1 MQLSRS
7 LSTLTAL
14 LATATLGLSAC
25 SSEPTATARPSLDE
39 AAVALELSSANAV
52 VGSRVAI
59 AVRLDAPLTKVAG
72 IQGTLQFDPARL
84 AYVGQ
89 SETDA
94 TAIVGAQHAARGE
107 LRFTSFDLDGLHD
120 QVALFVFDVRGAG
133 YAQGLAYVHQKASTN
148 EQGLRSVR
156 VGVRPTELNSGVRI
170 PADARQFR
178 IEDWKASLVAAGK
191 NRAVALRPG
200 DLGTVNLQF
209 GDINY
214 DASIGLD
221 DYLGIAFAAVGLDE
235 IIVGTDGPSRD
246 VDLVI
251 AGNVY
256 PNNGGVGSPACG
268 TNVDGSRVLD
278 LDDYL
283 GVAFFAVGLATEPCI
298 GQVIPGRAAAPTL
311 RDTLSGA
318 ELLVSTGVLTLTND
332 RVWQIDGQLRITGDA
347 DLVIQPGTRIEGN
360 SNVTAAAV
368 FIERGAQIF
377 ANGTPYRPIVFTCTA
392 AVKTKACWGGVFI
405 AGRGTV
411 NNGDATLGGSPD
423 GGCNQR
429 GGEGGGPL
437 YGGCN
442 PADNSGELSY
452 AVIEYAGYL
461 LSPNN
466 ELNCL
471 TMGALGSGTDIHHV
485 QCHAGS
491 DDGFEFFGG
500 NLSTDH
506 LVSTGNDDDGF
517 DVSFG
522 LTGDHQFVIIQSDAG
537 ASNNDSKAIEA
548 DGYEPY
554 ATGDSANF
562 TRLPRTSPRLW
573 NFTIVGN
580 LTLRTQNSAVHL
592 RRGSGVKLYNSVIA
606 GYEIGVD
613 IDDRLSCQNGYGD
626 GNVDIR
632 SVTFIEVP
640 NLGQNDT
647 GDPVGCAAVAGSTTE
662 AEEEFVREAGRNNV
676 ELVGTG
682 LGTLIGTYFVDAYN
696 TNLPDWRMR
705 TDLGGNPLLGNT
717 RAGAP
722 IATNYRGAVS
732 SGLGGNIPWY
742 AGWTRPFQTAT
753 AP

>member
-1 MQLSRS
+1 MIRSRS
-7 LSTLTAL
+7 FTL
-14 LATATLGLSAC
+14 LAAAALGLSAC
-25 SSEPTATARPSLDE
+25 ADDPS
-39 AAVALELSSANAV
+39 VAGPRVTSDVAMSLELSSANLTSGR
-52 VGSRVAI
+52 VGV
-59 AVRLDAPLTKVAG
+59 AVRLDAPITTVAG
-72 IQGTLQFDPARL
+72 VQGRLKFDPTRL

-89 SETDA
+89 SEADG
-94 TAIVGAQHAARGE
+94 TAIVGAHHAGEGE
-107 LRFTSFDLDGLHD
+107 LRLTSYDLDGL
-120 QVALFVFDVRGAG
+120 QGRVANLVFEVRGAG
-133 YAQGLAYVHQKASTN
+133 YASTLRYEHHKASRYDR
-148 EQGLRSVR
+148 GLQPVA
-156 VGVRPTELNSGVRI
+156 VKVLQTAV
-170 PADARQFR
+170 DARVPVAR
-178 IEDWKASLVAAGK
+178 DARHRTLADWKATLTAAGK
-191 NRAVALRPG
+191 APSLSLRPG
-200 DLGTVNLQF
+200 DLGTLNLQF

-214 DASIGLD
+214 DGAIGLD

-235 IIVGTDGPSRD
+235 IIVGTDGPARD
-246 VDLVI
+246 VDLVV
-251 AGNVY
+251 AGNVF
-256 PNNGGVGSPACG
+256 PNNGTTGAPACG

-283 GVAFFAVGLATEPCI
+283 AVAFFAVGLQTEPCI
-298 GQVIPGRAAAPTL
+298 GQVIPGRSAAPTL
-311 RDTLSGA
+311 RDTLSGS
-318 ELLVSTGVLTLTND
+318 ELLVTTGVLTLTND
-332 RVWQIDGQLRITGDA
+332 RVWQLDGQLRIQDGA

-368 FIERGAQIF
+368 FVERGGQIF

-411 NNGDATLGGSPD
+411 NNGDATLGPSPD

-442 PADNSGELSY
+442 PNDNSGSLSY
-452 AVIEYAGYL
+452 AVIEYAGFL
-461 LSPNN
+461 LSANN

-471 TMGALGSGTDIHHV
+471 TMAALGSATDIHHV
-485 QCHAGS
+485 QCHGGS

-500 NLSTDH
+500 NLSTHH
-506 LVSTGNDDDGF
+506 LVATGNDDDGF

-522 LTGDHQFVIIQSDAG
+522 VTGDHQFVIIQADAG

-580 LTLRTQNSAVHL
+580 LALRTQNSAVHL
-592 RRGSGVKLYNSVIA
+592 RRGSGLKLYNSVIA

-613 IDDRLSCQNGYGD
+613 IDDRLTCQNGYGD
-626 GNVDIR
+626 GNVEIR
-632 SVTFIEVP
+632 NVTFIEVP

-662 AEEEFVREAGRNNV
+662 AEEEFVREGTRANV
-676 ELVGTG
+676 EIVGTG
-682 LGTLIGTYFVDAYN
+682 LGSVVGTYFNDAYN

-705 TDLGGNPLLGNT
+705 TDILGNPLIGNT
-717 RAGAP
+717 LTVPAGVVQ
-722 IATNYRGAVS
+722 TNYRGAVAA
-732 SGLGGNIPWY
+732 GLGGNIPWY